1 MSCAAGGSV
10 TELIRASGPDR
21 YFGGTIETF
30 ALPMGA
36 FIVISLILFYIYR
49 RPHSVPRLRY
59 LQPAHQTSF
68 GTREPGTAG
77 LVEVLP
83 APAAPAAPAAAPAAA
98 EAPEAAA
105 EAPEAAAEAPEAAES
120 PAPAETDASS
130 AGSDA
135 PSAEGETF

>member
-83 APAAPAAPAAAPAAA
+83 APAPAAAPAAA

-105 EAPEAAAEAPEAAES
+105 EAPAAAES
-120 PAPAETDASS
+120 PAPAGTDASP
-130 AGSDA
+130 AGTDA

>member
-105 EAPEAAAEAPEAAES
+105 EAPEAAES